1 MKNILSVLVLSLVLM
16 PLFSCAQEEV
26 KKDSLDFKYREDQ
39 FYFGVTYNLI
49 KNEADNMV
57 QNGFSSGFHFGFI
70 RDMPINSKRNI
81 AIGLGLGYSGNS
93 INQNLRIS
101 KDTSGNSIYEVVES
115 GTFSK
120 NKLALHM
127 IEVPLEFRWRTSTP
141 EDYRFWRIYSGL
153 KFGYIFASSSKY
165 KGDLDNLK
173 VTQLDN
179 LNKFQ
184 YGFTLTAGYDKFN
197 VHLYYALNTIFDT
210 NAKVNDEALN
220 ASIIKIGLML
230 YIL

>member
-1 MKNILSVLVLSLVLM
+1 MRNSLYFLVLSVIWM
-16 PLFSCAQEEV
+16 PLSLSAQEPI
-26 KKDSLDFKYREDQ
+26 KNDSLDSKYREDQ
-39 FYFGVTYNLI
+39 FYFGVTYNLLN
-49 KNEADNMV
+49 NEASNIV
-57 QNGFSSGFHFGFI
+57 QNGFSSGFHFGLI
-70 RDMPINSKRNI
+70 RDMPINKKRNF

-101 KDTSGNSIYEVVES
+101 KDTSGNTVYEVVES

-127 IEVPLEFRWRTSTP
+127 VEVPLEFRWRTSTAK
-141 EDYRFWRIYSGL
+141 DYRFWRIYSGIKL
-153 KFGYIFASSSKY
+153 GYIFSSSSKY
-165 KGDLDNLK
+165 KGDLDNIK

-179 LNKFQ
+179 LNKLQ
-184 YGFTLTAGYDKFN
+184 YAFTLTAGYDKFN

-210 NAKVNDEALN
+210 NAKIDNNELN
-220 ASIIKIGLML
+220 ASILKIGLML